1 MEKTFAMRH
10 CWLLAVTALGATPAA
25 AQPASRLS
33 SSVTS
38 YVAVS
43 DPVVALTN
51 VRLIDGTGKAPI
63 DGQTIVVENGRIKA
77 IGATGSVAV
86 PAGART
92 IDYAGH
98 TVIPGLVG
106 MHDHIHY
113 SAAGWRNINLA
124 YSSPRLYLAS
134 GVTTIRATGSL
145 APYEDMN
152 LKRDIDAGRSPG
164 PRMHLS
170 GPYITGPNPA
180 LGVMSVLE
188 SEEEA
193 RRTVRYWAAE
203 GATWFKLYTT
213 IRRAEMKAAVD
224 EVHKH
229 GMKITGHLCS
239 IGFKEAVELGID
251 NLDHGLFVNTEYD
264 PAKKPDLCPGTNI
277 KVMEELDLDSPAVKE
292 TFKTLIDKGVSMT
305 STLPVIEALVPG
317 RPQELDPRML
327 ELMYPNIKDAY
338 LEQYE
343 RMKKTGKG
351 MVSEKAYQKALAY
364 EYAFVKAGGLL
375 GAGVDNTGNGGALA
389 GLGDQRNLEIL
400 VEAGFPPVEA
410 LKIMSLNGAKI
421 LGVDKEVGSVEVG
434 KYADFAV
441 VNGNPAARPR
451 DIRNTVIVFKEGVG
465 YDPAKLYASVKG
477 AVGLR

>member
-1 MEKTFAMRH
+1 MRGI
-10 CWLLAVTALGATPAA
+10 WLFIMAGLVATSAPAQTYSQLGTAAK
-25 AQPASRLS
+25 
-33 SSVTS
+33 S

-43 DPVVALTN
+43 DAVVALTN
-51 VRLIDGTGKAPI
+51 VRIIDGTGRAPVE
-63 DGQTIVVENGRIKA
+63 GQTIVVENGRIKA
-77 IGATGSVAV
+77 IGPAGSVTV

-134 GVTTIRATGSL
+134 GVTTIRVTGSL
-145 APYEDMN
+145 APYEDLN
-152 LKRDIDAGRSPG
+152 LKGDIDAGRTPG

-180 LGVMSVLE
+180 LGVMSVLN

-193 RRTVRYWAAE
+193 RRSVRYWAAE

-213 IRRAEMKAAVD
+213 IRRAEMRAAVD

-264 PAKKPDLCPGTNI
+264 PAKKPDLCPGTNV
-277 KVMEELDLDSPAVKE
+277 KLMEDLDLESPAVKE
-292 TFKTLIDKGVSMT
+292 TFKTLIAKGVSMT

-317 RPQELDPRML
+317 RPQEIDPRTL
-327 ELMYPNIKDAY
+327 EFMYPNIKDAY
-338 LEQYE
+338 LKAYE
-343 RMKKTGKG
+343 GMKASGIG
-351 MVSEKAYQKALAY
+351 GVSEKAYKKALAY

-375 GAGVDNTGNGGALA
+375 AAGVDNTGNGGALA

-400 VEAGFPPVEA
+400 VEAGFTPVEA
-410 LKIMSLNGAKI
+410 LQIMSLNGAKI
-421 LGVDKEVGSVEVG
+421 LGVEKDLGSVEVG

-441 VNGNPAARPR
+441 INGNPATRPR

-465 YDPAKLYASVKG
+465 YDPAKLYADVRG
-477 AVGLR
+477 IVGLR